1 MDWNHFKQNK
11 SSSIKFTLVYHLII
25 FEIHWFLL
33 TKGKILGRS
42 WKQEDVIIRCS
53 HHRCL
58 QMTCSLFTSIW
69 SSLHYCRYNN
79 KIYFQR
85 FGKCL
90 PLDDKFYLKY
100 LKNCLALVCEL
111 AVWHRKIFSSLKM
124 SPNDMLS
131 NCTIVLCYK
140 KIVSKRL

>member
-1 MDWNHFKQNK
+1 M
-11 SSSIKFTLVYHLII
+11 YHLII

-42 WKQEDVIIRCS
+42 WKQEDFIIRFS
-53 HHRCL
+53 HCRKCL

-79 KIYFQR
+79 KICFQR
-85 FGKCL
+85 FEKCL
-90 PLDDKFYLKY
+90 PVDDKFYLKY
-100 LKNCLALVCEL
+100 LKNFLALVCEFG
-111 AVWHRKIFSSLKM
+111 VCHRKIFSSQKI

-131 NCTIVLCYK
+131 YCTIVLCYK